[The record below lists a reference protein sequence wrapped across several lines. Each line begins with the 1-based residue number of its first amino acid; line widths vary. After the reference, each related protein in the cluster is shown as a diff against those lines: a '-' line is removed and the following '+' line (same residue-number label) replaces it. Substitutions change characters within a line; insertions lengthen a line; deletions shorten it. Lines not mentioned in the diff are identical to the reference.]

1 MSLVDI
7 LGEPV
12 ADPVTSEPATQRSC
26 HAPDYAEPEPQ
37 PPPRRRSTLVM
48 AMLLSVALA
57 LGVTGGWYASTL
69 RSTPSATAETGSAQL
84 PAGIAGFAEMYVA
97 RQLAGPPDPEQAS
110 AVWINQAAA
119 IAGEQINDQ
128 SWLVTVA
135 VDSLELVDSV
145 YQPVPLQYFDVLIAS
160 VGGRPSPIGFPARVP
175 ATSTTDQSGSLFSD
189 PVPDDQAVAAVT
201 FIDEYLTGGDELN
214 RYLAPAA
221 TVVPFDDAPYTDIAA
236 RPLGAN
242 SLGAIRMA
250 VTATKSNGITHELG
264 YVLTLVLAG
273 DVWVVSSITPVAG

>member
-1 MSLVDI
+1 VSLIDI
-7 LGEPV
+7 LGSPV
-12 ADPVTSEPATQRSC
+12 MDPVTTEPPTQHSC
-26 HAPDYAEPEPQ
+26 HGPDYAEPEPTA
-37 PPPRRRSTLVM
+37 PEKRGRLGMALLLV
-48 AMLLSVALA
+48 AALIVGTA
-57 LGVTGGWYASTL
+57 AGWYVST
-69 RSTPSATAETGSAQL
+69 RTSDAPSSAEAGPAPL
-84 PAGIAGFAEMYVA
+84 PADIAGFAELYVA
-97 RQLAGPPDPEQAS
+97 RHLADAGDPGQAS
-110 AVWINQAAA
+110 GVWINQAAS
-119 IAGEQINDQ
+119 IGGTQIDDQ

-135 VDSLELVDSV
+135 VDSLELVDSA

-175 ATSTTDQSGSLFSD
+175 ATSATDQSGSLFSD